1 MHDTARSLSKLQIF
15 LSWYICSPLPNC
27 PLKSKQRQ
35 TQKKFLTS
43 QRAVWLTPQS
53 QTVEFDSA
61 VWCTPQSFWESW
73 YPWLS
78 LRNWSISE
86 SVWMQRLKG
95 GGGQKCFSPNR
106 VLGTRDG
113 VQWGNGWYCPNYYIY
128 SYLFK
133 DDNLLETRNFISFRW
148 KSPGRSA
155 DALLP
160 RLNKNCFLYSK
171 LSTIQKTFICAC
183 PHLFMVSAIFPLP
196 SWCSTSLLFSTK
208 IAKKNLRCTVLL
220 NV

>member
-1 MHDTARSLSKLQIF
+1 MDAKIERGRWAKVFFPQQSSRYKRRGTVRYVQVGA
-15 LSWYICSPLPNC
+15 
-27 PLKSKQRQ
+27 
-35 TQKKFLTS
+35 FLT
-43 QRAVWLTPQS
+43 
-53 QTVEFDSA
+53 
-61 VWCTPQSFWESW
+61 
-73 YPWLS
+73 
-78 LRNWSISE
+78 I
-86 SVWMQRLKG
+86 
-95 GGGQKCFSPNR
+95 
-106 VLGTRDG
+106 
-113 VQWGNGWYCPNYYIY
+113 
-128 SYLFK
+128 YLFK

-196 SWCSTSLLFSTK
+196 SRCPTSLLFSTK